1 MPHRTVVLP
10 AKLLPTPESTSPFN
24 DRRAGEPMGEVDSG
38 IQQIEPAGAALASD
52 GTQNWGAGRGPFAGA
67 EMIALEG
74 PAA

>member
-38 IQQIEPAGAALASD
+38 IQQIEPAGALWLLMELKT
-52 GTQNWGAGRGPFAGA
+52 GVRAGDLSRVPR
-67 EMIALEG
+67 
-74 PAA
+74 